1 MHRVAKGVRFGLSCP
16 LSTKHQSHVLSQTD
30 CIIVGSGVAGLS
42 SALRLAKAGWR
53 VTVLEREE
61 IGREASWAGGGILC
75 PLYGWRYPESV
86 MRLAAAGM
94 AQYRRFT
101 DELKANGHTD
111 PELFTSGMLIL
122 DPGSSPAEQSSVS
135 NWATHYGIPHQ
146 WQDACQ
152 HFPHLPQ
159 ERALWLPDIE
169 TVRNPRLMRAL
180 VESVREAGGDIRAHT
195 PVHGLIQD
203 ANRVTGVRTEH
214 GDLFAEHVLI
224 TAGAWSGQLV
234 PDQLIPGLSPVEIF
248 PVRGQMIRFDASM
261 HTGLP
266 TILMDEGVYLIPR
279 QDGSVVVGSTVEHV
293 GFDKH
298 TTDEAMTRLH
308 RKAVELWPNL
318 ARAPIAQQWS
328 GLRPG
333 TRDEIPYIG
342 AHPEIAGLFVS
353 TGFYRNGLA
362 MAPAVAEIITDVM
375 LGRPAKIDLGEY
387 RIDRP

>member
-1 MHRVAKGVRFGLSCP
+1 M
-16 LSTKHQSHVLSQTD
+16 SQTD

-94 AQYRRFT
+94 AQYRGFT
-101 DELKANGHTD
+101 KELSANSHTD

-122 DPGSSPAEQSSVS
+122 DAGSTPAEQTDAS
-135 NWATHYGIPHQ
+135 NWARHYGIPHQ
-146 WQDACQ
+146 WQDANQ

-159 ERALWLPDIE
+159 ERALWLPEIE

-180 VESVREAGGDIRAHT
+180 VESVREAGVDIRAHT

-203 ANRVTGVRTEH
+203 THRVIGVRTEQ

-234 PDQLIPGLSPVEIF
+234 PDPLIPGLNPADIF
-248 PVRGQMIRFDASM
+248 PVRGQMIRFDAAM
-261 HTGLP
+261 HTGLS

-279 QDGSVVVGSTVEHV
+279 KDGSVVVGSTVEHV

-298 TTDEAMTRLH
+298 TTDDAMTRLH
-308 RKAVELWPNL
+308 RKAIELWPNL
-318 ARAPIAQQWS
+318 AHAPVAQQWS

-342 AHPEIAGLFVS
+342 AHPDIAGLFVS

-362 MAPAVAEIITDVM
+362 MAPAAAELITDVM
-375 LGRPAKIDLGEY
+375 LGRPTPSNLSDY
-387 RIDRP
+387 RIDRI

>member
-1 MHRVAKGVRFGLSCP
+1 MHRVTKGDCFGLLFSF
-16 LSTKHQSHVLSQTD
+16 STKHQSHVLSQTD

-75 PLYGWRYPESV
+75 PLYGWRYPEPV

-101 DELKANGHTD
+101 DELSANGHTD

-122 DPGSSPAEQSSVS
+122 DPCSSSAEQSTVS
-135 NWATHYGIPHQ
+135 NWATRYSIRHQ
-146 WQDACQ
+146 WQDASQ
-152 HFPHLPQ
+152 HFPHLAQ

-180 VESVREAGGDIRAHT
+180 VESVREAGVDIRAHT
-195 PVHGLIQD
+195 PVHGLILDGSQ
-203 ANRVTGVRTEH
+203 VIGVRTEQ
-214 GDLFAEHVLI
+214 GDLFASHVLI
-224 TAGAWSGQLV
+224 TAGAWSGQWV
-234 PDQLIPGLSPVEIF
+234 PDPLIPGLSPADIF
-248 PVRGQMIRFDASM
+248 PVRGQMIRFDAAM
-261 HTGLP
+261 HTGLA

-279 QDGSVVVGSTVEHV
+279 KDGSVVVGSSVEHV

-298 TTDEAMTRLH
+298 TTEEAMARLH

-318 ARAPIAQQWS
+318 AHAPIAQQWS

-342 AHPEIAGLFVS
+342 AHPEIASLFVS

-362 MAPAVAEIITDVM
+362 MAPAVAELITDVM
-375 LGRPAKIDLGEY
+375 LGRPTQIDLGDY

>member
-1 MHRVAKGVRFGLSCP
+1 M
-16 LSTKHQSHVLSQTD
+16 SQTD
-30 CIIVGSGVAGLS
+30 CIIVGSGVAGLT
-42 SALRLAKAGWR
+42 SALRLARAGWR

-75 PLYGWRYPESV
+75 PLYGWRYPEPV
-86 MRLAAAGM
+86 MRLAAEGM
-94 AQYRRFT
+94 AQYRRFA
-101 DELKANGHTD
+101 DELTVDGHTD

-122 DPGSSPAEQSSVS
+122 DPGSSPADQSIVS
-135 NWATHYGIPHQ
+135 NWAAHYGIPHQ
-146 WQDACQ
+146 WQDASQ

-159 ERALWLPDIE
+159 ERALWLPEIE

-180 VESVREAGGDIRAHT
+180 AESVLAAGVNIRAHT
-195 PVHGLIQD
+195 PVHGLIEEV
-203 ANRVTGVRTEH
+203 NRVTGVRTEQ

-234 PDQLIPGLSPVEIF
+234 PSQLIPGLSPSEIF

-279 QDGSVVVGSTVEHV
+279 RDGSVVVGSTVEHV

-298 TTDEAMTRLH
+298 TTDEAMIRLH
-308 RKAVELWPNL
+308 RKAIELWPNL

-362 MAPAVAEIITDVM
+362 MAPAVAELITDVM
-375 LGRPAKIDLGEY
+375 LGRPVKIDLGDY
-387 RIDRP
+387 RINRS

>member
-1 MHRVAKGVRFGLSCP
+1 
-16 LSTKHQSHVLSQTD
+16 
-30 CIIVGSGVAGLS
+30 
-42 SALRLAKAGWR
+42 
-53 VTVLEREE
+53 
-61 IGREASWAGGGILC
+61 
-75 PLYGWRYPESV
+75 

-94 AQYRRFT
+94 AQYRRFAEDLMT
-101 DELKANGHTD
+101 HSSTD

-122 DPGSSPAEQSSVS
+122 DAGSSPAEQSAASA
-135 NWATHYGIPHQ
+135 WATDYAIQHQ
-146 WQDACQ
+146 WQNAIE
-152 HFPHLPQ
+152 HFPHLPHEQ
-159 ERALWLPDIE
+159 ALWLPDIE
-169 TVRNPRLMRAL
+169 TVRNPRLLQALTETVRRAG
-180 VESVREAGGDIRAHT
+180 VDIRAHT
-195 PVHGLIQD
+195 PVHGLIQES
-203 ANRVTGVRTEH
+203 NRVIGVSTDN
-214 GDLFAEHVLI
+214 GDLTADHVLI
-224 TAGAWSGQLV
+224 TAGAWSGQLMSGQLI
-234 PDQLIPGLSPVEIF
+234 PGQLIPGLSPAEIF

-308 RKAVELWPNL
+308 RKAIELWPNL

-342 AHPEIAGLFVS
+342 AHPEIEGLFVS

-362 MAPAVAEIITDVM
+362 MAPAVADIITDVM
-375 LGRPAKIDLGEY
+375 LDRPTKIDLTDY
-387 RIDRP
+387 QIDR

>member
-1 MHRVAKGVRFGLSCP
+1 M
-16 LSTKHQSHVLSQTD
+16 SQTD

-42 SALRLAKAGWR
+42 SALRLAEAGWR

-75 PLYGWRYPESV
+75 PLYGWHYPEPV
-86 MRLAAAGM
+86 MHLAAAGM
-94 AQYRRFT
+94 AQYRGFT
-101 DELKANGHTD
+101 DELSANGHTD

-122 DPGSSPAEQSSVS
+122 DAGSTPAEQTHAS
-135 NWATHYGIPHQ
+135 NWATHYGIAHQ
-146 WQDACQ
+146 WQDASQ

-159 ERALWLPDIE
+159 KRALWLPDIE

-180 VESVREAGGDIRAHT
+180 AESVREAGVDIRAHT
-195 PVHGLIQD
+195 PVHGLILDGAQ
-203 ANRVTGVRTEH
+203 VIGVRIEQ

-224 TAGAWSGQLV
+224 TAGAWSGQRATD
-234 PDQLIPGLSPVEIF
+234 PLIPGLSPADIF
-248 PVRGQMIRFDASM
+248 PVRGQMLRFDASM

-279 QDGSVVVGSTVEHV
+279 KDGSVVVGSTVEHV

-298 TTDEAMTRLH
+298 ITDEAMTRLH

-318 ARAPIAQQWS
+318 AHAPVGQQWS

-362 MAPAVAEIITDVM
+362 MAPAAAELITDVM
-375 LGRPAKIDLGEY
+375 LDRPTKIDLSDY

>member
-1 MHRVAKGVRFGLSCP
+1 M
-16 LSTKHQSHVLSQTD
+16 SQTD

-94 AQYRRFT
+94 AQYRHFT

-111 PELFTSGMLIL
+111 PELFPSGMLIL
-122 DPGSSPAEQSSVS
+122 DPGSTPAEQSSVS
-135 NWATHYGIPHQ
+135 NWATHYGIQHQ
-146 WQDACQ
+146 WQDANQ

-180 VESVREAGGDIRAHT
+180 TESVREAGVDIRAHT
-195 PVHGLIQD
+195 PVHGLILD
-203 ANRVTGVRTEH
+203 TNRVTGVRTEH

-298 TTDEAMTRLH
+298 TTDEAMARLH
-308 RKAVELWPNL
+308 RKAIELWPNL
-318 ARAPIAQQWS
+318 AHAPIAQQWS

-362 MAPAVAEIITDVM
+362 MAPAVAEMITDVM
-375 LGRPAKIDLGEY
+375 LGQPTKIDLSDY